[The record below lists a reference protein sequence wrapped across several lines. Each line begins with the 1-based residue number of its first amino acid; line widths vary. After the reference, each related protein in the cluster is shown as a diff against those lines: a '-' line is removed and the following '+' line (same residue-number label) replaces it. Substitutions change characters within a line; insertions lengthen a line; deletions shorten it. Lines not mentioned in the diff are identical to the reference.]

1 MVDRFQ
7 EHDDDGDGLVTVEE
21 FAEPFDRVIVRF
33 DRNGDGELT
42 LDEVR
47 HRGRDRDRNHG
58 GDGDRERGDDQD

>member
-1 MVDRFQ
+1 
-7 EHDDDGDGLVTVEE
+7 
-21 FAEPFDRVIVRF
+21 VRF